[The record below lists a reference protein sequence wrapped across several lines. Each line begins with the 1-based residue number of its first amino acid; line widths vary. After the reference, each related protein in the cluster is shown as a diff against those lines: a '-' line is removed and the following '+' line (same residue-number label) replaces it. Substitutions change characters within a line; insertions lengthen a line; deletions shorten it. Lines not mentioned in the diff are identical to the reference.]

1 MLWRMKERA
10 EETRPA
16 REEDGSEG
24 DVLAKIAEMAE
35 SDRVM
40 AGRLHAIIKG
50 HRAGP
55 LAENS
60 KWAQVQGEIQDGRLT
75 KRT

>member
-1 MLWRMKERA
+1 M
-10 EETRPA
+10 
-16 REEDGSEG
+16 
-24 DVLAKIAEMAE
+24 LAKIAEMAE
-35 SDRVM
+35 SDRAM

-55 LAENS
+55 LAKNS
-60 KWAQVQGEIQDGRLT
+60 KCAQVQGEIQDARLT